1 MDTCE
6 VGDIWKY
13 SVRYELNTTLQHK
26 NHHNVAMTDNLQT
39 WQKEKKFSP
48 PLEGNLE
55 QKRQK
60 TIKCDLN

>member
-13 SVRYELNTTLQHK
+13 SVHNQLYTTLHRT
-26 NHHNVAMTDNLQT
+26 HHNVAMTDNVQT

-48 PLEGNLE
+48 PLEGN
-55 QKRQK
+55 Q
-60 TIKCDLN
+60 